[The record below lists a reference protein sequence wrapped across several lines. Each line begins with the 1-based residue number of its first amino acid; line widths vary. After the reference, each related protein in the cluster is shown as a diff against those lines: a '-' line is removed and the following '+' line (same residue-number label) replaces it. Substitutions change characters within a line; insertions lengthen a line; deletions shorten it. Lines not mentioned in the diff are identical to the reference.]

1 MSEQSINQSNNQ
13 GKPQFFKNAAWQAHY
28 ERAAAESAFIRS
40 LTPQRQYLLYGRM
53 FKNSRLSSTAK
64 K

>member
-1 MSEQSINQSNNQ
+1 MSQQSNNQ
-13 GKPQFFKNAAWQAHY
+13 GKSQFKNAAWQAFY
-28 ERAAAESAFIRS
+28 ERAAKESEFIRS

-53 FKNSRLSSTAK
+53 FKTSRLSSTAK